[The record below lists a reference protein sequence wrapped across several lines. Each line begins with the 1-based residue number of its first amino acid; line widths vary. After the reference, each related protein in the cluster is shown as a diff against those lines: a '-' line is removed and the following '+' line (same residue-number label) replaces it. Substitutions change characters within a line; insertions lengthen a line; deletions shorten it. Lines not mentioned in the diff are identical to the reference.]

1 MLAARRPVL
10 CTPLPIFRDAGEAVT
25 FTSGVGPFE
34 ISDSILNL
42 YRDPGMLHAKD
53 EAQNAYVEAHTWKNV
68 VRRLMTEIT
77 ARLPLAAKTAAA
89 G

>member
-1 MLAARRPVL
+1 
-10 CTPLPIFRDAGEAVT
+10 
-25 FTSGVGPFE
+25 
-34 ISDSILNL
+34 
-42 YRDPGMLHAKD
+42 MLHAKD